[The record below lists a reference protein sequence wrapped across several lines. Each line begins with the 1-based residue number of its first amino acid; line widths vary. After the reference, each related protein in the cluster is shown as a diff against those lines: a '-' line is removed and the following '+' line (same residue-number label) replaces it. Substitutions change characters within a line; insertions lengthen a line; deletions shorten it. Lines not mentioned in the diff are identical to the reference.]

1 MHPPPE
7 PQPRQHRYS
16 MRRQARLDAETHAK
30 LEGLARTFRRK
41 RAAILRFVTGW
52 GHAQTSEW
60 TVDPSIPDRPHLVH
74 MLVDPELLQ
83 QVQDAAGA
91 HGISIATWLRHAMR
105 QVTIED
111 FPLSW
116 CAGDI
121 AMQSHESGYFCRKFG
136 LRLDAVTSRKL
147 EALTQTFDRSAAEII
162 RQLIAQSS
170 PEDFPPSWQ
179 MAAMERRPPRAP
191 LSGGGDS
198 AR

>member
-41 RAAILRFVTGW
+41 RAAILRFVMGW

-83 QVQDAAGA
+83 QVQAAAAA
-91 HGISIATWLRHAMR
+91 HGADVAAWERHAMR
-105 QVTIED
+105 QVTRAD
-111 FPLSW
+111 FPPSW
-116 CAGDI
+116 RAGEP
-121 AMQSHESGYFCRKFG
+121 APRSHDSGSYGTRFM
-136 LRLDAVTSRKL
+136 LRLDEVTSRKL
-147 EALTQTFDRSAAEII
+147 ATLTQTFDRSAAEVI
-162 RQLIAQSS
+162 RQLIAHAT
-170 PEDFPPSWQ
+170 PEDFPQSWHLAMNERLAPSDHVDAQ
-179 MAAMERRPPRAP
+179 
-191 LSGGGDS
+191 DV
-198 AR
+198 